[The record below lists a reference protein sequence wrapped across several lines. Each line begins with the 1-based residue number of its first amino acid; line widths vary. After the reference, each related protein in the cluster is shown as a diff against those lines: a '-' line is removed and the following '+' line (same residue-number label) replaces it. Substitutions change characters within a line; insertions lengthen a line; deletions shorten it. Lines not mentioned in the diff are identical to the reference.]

1 MYLKKYLFIVVLV
14 LFSWSSIKMA
24 PLLASNLDGNL
35 GIVYAQ
41 ATASV
46 STQSGDP
53 FYGENDDEDAVSKA
67 NQGLNKILT
76 EGQGVFNG
84 LIGLGMLSSIA
95 AFAFTAF
102 KLGQSGDA
110 KGRAEAIKTLISIA
124 IVTACLGGF
133 PLLYSLV
140 ITSIF

>member
-1 MYLKKYLFIVVLV
+1 MYLKKYLFIIVLI
-14 LFSWSSIKMA
+14 LFSWSSIKIS
-24 PLLASNLDGNL
+24 PILITNPNGNL
-35 GIVYAQ
+35 RITYTQ
-41 ATASV
+41 ATASI

-53 FYGENDDEDAVSKA
+53 FYGENDAEDAVSKA

-84 LIGLGMLSSIA
+84 LIGLGMLSSVA

-102 KLGQSGDA
+102 KLGQSGDS
-110 KGRAEAIKTLISIA
+110 KGRAEAIKTLISISV
-124 IVTACLGGF
+124 VTACLGGF

-140 ITSIF
+140 ISSIF